1 MTNLLFVSN
10 RKMNAV
16 FSVFFFRR
24 TIGWVETLCGPRF
37 LRLLNTVR
45 KSDRPCWM
53 LLKTHHWNYLL
64 LRKAN
69 GYDTENVIT
78 TLLVQ
83 KILSLKILVGFFSS
97 DREVQFLDTFLI
109 FGQNLQTVFIFG
121 HFFVLI
127 LNCLKFFA
135 CNVTLLS
142 FKSTIQI
149 LKRGATNLKIKKKFG
164 LLS

>member
-1 MTNLLFVSN
+1 MINLLFVSN

-24 TIGWVETLCGPRF
+24 TIEWVETLCGPRF

-83 KILSLKILVGFFSS
+83 KLLALKILVGFFF
-97 DREVQFLDTFLI
+97 QFVNYNFWTLFSFLGKICGQFLSLDTFL
-109 FGQNLQTVFIFG
+109 
-121 HFFVLI
+121 
-127 LNCLKFFA
+127 
-135 CNVTLLS
+135 S
-142 FKSTIQI
+142 
-149 LKRGATNLKIKKKFG
+149 
-164 LLS
+164 